1 MMHLLELKVNSSTLF
16 IISRRAS
23 LFKKFC
29 LSILPLC
36 GLVQQLEQLAAPDW
50 NSRPFWADFGVMKSG
65 FLCISVALCCPAG
78 EQGVGAEKAERQLKI
93 DRGDRKIRNESD
105 TVKKCEID
113 NAFCKLNFDLANNS
127 SLKREFYQAYLQNQ
141 FCISK

>member
-1 MMHLLELKVNSSTLF
+1 MF
-16 IISRRAS
+16 
-23 LFKKFC
+23 F
-29 LSILPLC
+29 
-36 GLVQQLEQLAAPDW
+36 
-50 NSRPFWADFGVMKSG
+50 
-65 FLCISVALCCPAG
+65 ISVLSDAVPTADLN
-78 EQGVGAEKAERQLKI
+78 VGAEKAERQLKI

-141 FCISK
+141 LCISK